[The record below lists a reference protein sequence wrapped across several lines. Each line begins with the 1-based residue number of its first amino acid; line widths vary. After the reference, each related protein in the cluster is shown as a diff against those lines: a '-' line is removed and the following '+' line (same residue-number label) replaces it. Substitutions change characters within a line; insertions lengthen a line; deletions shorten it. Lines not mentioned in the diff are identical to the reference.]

1 MKFVAVVFLLVSSWN
16 ATICNRR
23 GGNCSDSNGQFGR
36 EKRVWISAAASM
48 RNTEKMIRRN
58 QSATSRIRLG
68 GEVEKKM
75 KLGVEDLDEEG
86 MMVLEDMEGSGVVE
100 LIAEKQNR

>member
-1 MKFVAVVFLLVSSWN
+1 M
-16 ATICNRR
+16 
-23 GGNCSDSNGQFGR
+23 
-36 EKRVWISAAASM
+36 
-48 RNTEKMIRRN
+48 
-58 QSATSRIRLG
+58 G

-86 MMVLEDMEGSGVVE
+86 MMVLEDTEGSGVVE